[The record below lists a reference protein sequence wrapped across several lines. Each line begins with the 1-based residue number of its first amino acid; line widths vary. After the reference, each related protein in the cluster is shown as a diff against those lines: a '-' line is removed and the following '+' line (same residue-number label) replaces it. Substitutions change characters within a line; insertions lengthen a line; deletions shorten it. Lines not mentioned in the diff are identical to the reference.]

1 MQSILRLRL
10 SSLLTAERRVVWQMM
25 FAGCAA
31 FWILLVV
38 AVMGIR

>member
-1 MQSILRLRL
+1 MQSILRSRISALF
-10 SSLLTAERRVVWQMM
+10 TPERHQVWQLM

-31 FWILLVV
+31 FWILLIV